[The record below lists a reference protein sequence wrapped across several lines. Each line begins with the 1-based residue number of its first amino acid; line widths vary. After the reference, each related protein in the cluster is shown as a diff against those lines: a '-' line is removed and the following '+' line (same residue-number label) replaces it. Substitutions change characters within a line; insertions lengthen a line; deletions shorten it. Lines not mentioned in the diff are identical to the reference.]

1 MKQIEQQTEKL
12 LYNSFKNYKFY
23 LEFSKVLAIG
33 FFLVY
38 CLTWLMC
45 FISFFKTNIYPYE
58 ILDFVLQPTLIMCG
72 FYFAKSTIENISKG
86 VCDYFYN
93 KLKIQK
99 SEATYY
105 NEYQNDHFIET
116 NYKGEN

>member
-33 FFLVY
+33 FFFGLLSNLVDVFLY
-38 CLTWLMC
+38 R
-45 FISFFKTNIYPYE
+45 FFKTNIYPYE

-72 FYFAKSTIENISKG
+72 FYFKINNRKYIKG
-86 VCDYFYN
+86 C
-93 KLKIQK
+93 L
-99 SEATYY
+99 
-105 NEYQNDHFIET
+105 
-116 NYKGEN
+116 